1 MSHGPFNYIYQKW
14 DGSQELPNVGS
25 DEVFDEIR
33 DSLLYHGDVSAA
45 LKQLLRDGFI
55 DRSGN
60 RINGIKDLVERLAQ
74 RRREILSKQDPS
86 GILTEISEALDDIV
100 STEKAE
106 INRRREN
113 ISKGQDKASID
124 ARDALAEKQL
134 ELSMLGGSPA
144 SQIQSLRNYDFVS
157 QEARQAFEE
166 LVGKVS
172 QQMLDSFFNSMK
184 HGLSSSTAEDLEKS
198 REMLAELNSLLSDHK
213 RGLDTDQ
220 KFEEFMEKWG
230 SNFPPGIN
238 SVEDLIDFMTSQMRA
253 SAAMFNSLSPEQR
266 KELQEL
272 SSSLLD
278 DIDLGWQM
286 SQLSDNLA
294 PYMGKGVPRYGFHG
308 DQPFGLGEAPGLFSE
323 LGELSNLESFLRQV
337 SSPSDLAD
345 VDLDQMEK
353 TLGEDARASLEK
365 LSQLSDSLAKDGFIS
380 NEDNQL
386 ELTPKGMRRI
396 GESALAELFSRGE
409 ESRLGDHALTN
420 SGIGL
425 DMEYE
430 TKQYEYGD
438 SFNLNINRTIRNALL
453 RSGRQVPVKIA
464 PEDFEVE
471 KTEQLATASTVLL
484 LDLSLSMP
492 LRDNFLSAKKVAMAL
507 QTLISTKY
515 PRDFLAIVGFSE
527 VARQIEPRELPE
539 VSWDY
544 VYGTNMEHALLM
556 AREILRFKEGAK
568 QILMITDGEP
578 TAHILPDGDVFF
590 SYPSSP
596 ETIQATLKEA
606 VRCTKEDIK
615 INTFV
620 LDATLE
626 LRRFM
631 EKLASINK
639 GRVFYTDPDNLG
651 SYVLVDYLTTRSKV
665 V

>member
-238 SVEDLIDFMTSQMRA
+238 SVEDLIDFMTSQMRV

-345 VDLDQMEK
+345 VDLDQIEK

>member
-238 SVEDLIDFMTSQMRA
+238 SVEDLIDFMTSQMRV

-492 LRDNFLSAKKVAMAL
+492 LRDNFLSAKKVAMAP